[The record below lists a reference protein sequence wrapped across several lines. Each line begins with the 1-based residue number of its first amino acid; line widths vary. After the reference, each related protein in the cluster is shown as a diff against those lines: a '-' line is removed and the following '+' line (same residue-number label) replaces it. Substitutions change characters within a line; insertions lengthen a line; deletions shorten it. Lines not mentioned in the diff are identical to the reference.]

1 MEIPTITK
9 LAVSS
14 KCLEFTYNS
23 SENLIKGEF
32 ENDLTGELYYV
43 EVSYDEVADQI
54 YDWYRNDKMSD
65 LDYLYFAFNGEGKA
79 DDDGICE
86 AISYAL
92 EEKVCFG
99 SLSIFKRALDRLYM
113 EKKDEADYYLD
124 EWLKAVA

>member
-1 MEIPTITK
+1 MNTTITT

-23 SENLIKGEF
+23 AENLIVGEF
-32 ENDLTGELYYV
+32 ENDLTGKLYYV
-43 EVSYDEVADQI
+43 KFSYDEVADQI
-54 YDWYRNDKMSD
+54 TNWYPNYKMSD
-65 LDYLYFAFNGEGKA
+65 LDYLYKVLEGEGKA
-79 DDDGICE
+79 DDDYICE
-86 AISYAL
+86 CISYAL